1 MARVVFVLALLI
13 AAASAFIAPANN
25 AGECLKFMEGQ
36 DVTEF
41 SNLTFFTV
49 AFARPSSVKMIPVEA
64 VDVDA
69 VSSIAQNA
77 NLIASSSDD
86 FGGYF
91 YPVAGLGLLSA
102 LILYLSPPL
111 VDE

>member
-1 MARVVFVLALLI
+1 MARVLFFLALLV
-13 AAASAFIAPANN
+13 ASASAFVAPANN
-25 AGECLKFMEGQ
+25 G
-36 DVTEF
+36 
-41 SNLTFFTV
+41 V
-49 AFARPSSVKMIPVEA
+49 AFARPSAMKMVPVEV

-69 VSSIAQNA
+69 VSTFAQNA
-77 NLIASSSDD
+77 NLIASNSDD

-111 VDE
+111 VDDV